1 MAELHWDKTAAL
13 AETAGDEALLEEL
26 LTLFQQA
33 AAEDLDRIRQ
43 AVAVGDSATVMAA
56 AHSLKGA
63 AASLGLES
71 IRRLAEAV
79 ELAGPS
85 GAIAA
90 ARQTLP
96 LLADLLDQLAALRLE
111 SLHRKKRKAVPGPD
125 RPETASRVNGG
136 PAQGPATVTAE

>member
-1 MAELHWDKTAAL
+1 MAELHWDKIAAL

-26 LTLFQQA
+26 LSLFREA

-43 AVAVGDSATVMAA
+43 AVAVGDSATAMAA

-85 GAIAA
+85 GDIAT
-90 ARQTLP
+90 ARETLP
-96 LLADLLDQLAALRLE
+96 ILADLLDQLAAL
-111 SLHRKKRKAVPGPD
+111 
-125 RPETASRVNGG
+125 
-136 PAQGPATVTAE
+136 

>member
-26 LTLFQQA
+26 LTLFR
-33 AAEDLDRIRQ
+33 AAEDLDRMRQ
-43 AVAVGDSATVMAA
+43 AVAVGDSATAMAA

-79 ELAGPS
+79 EQAGPS
-85 GAIAA
+85 GAIAS

-96 LLADLLDQLAALRLE
+96 ILADLLDQLAAL
-111 SLHRKKRKAVPGPD
+111 
-125 RPETASRVNGG
+125 
-136 PAQGPATVTAE
+136 

>member
-43 AVAVGDSATVMAA
+43 AVSVGDSATAVAA

-63 AASLGLES
+63 AASLGIES
-71 IRRLAEAV
+71 MRRLAEAV
-79 ELAGPS
+79 EQAGQAS
-85 GAIAA
+85 AITA
-90 ARQTLP
+90 ARQALPTLS
-96 LLADLLDQLAALRLE
+96 DLLDQLAAL
-111 SLHRKKRKAVPGPD
+111 
-125 RPETASRVNGG
+125 
-136 PAQGPATVTAE
+136 